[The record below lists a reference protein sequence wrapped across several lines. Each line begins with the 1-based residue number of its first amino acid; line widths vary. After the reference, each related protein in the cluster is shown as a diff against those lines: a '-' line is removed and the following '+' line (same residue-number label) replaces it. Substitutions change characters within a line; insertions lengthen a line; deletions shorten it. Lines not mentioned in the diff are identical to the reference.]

1 VTDPTR
7 APRIACSTVSL
18 IPTPLHDVF
27 PFEHVVLDTSHAA
40 VAGLHLLET
49 LDRLRTRLAHVHLS
63 NNAGKGWDSHLPVSE
78 GVLALESFLDAL
90 AGTGFACSASLEID
104 LRRHLGDPEAPL
116 RVLAA
121 NRAFCAERLPLAV

>member
-1 VTDPTR
+1 
-7 APRIACSTVSL
+7 VSL

-104 LRRHLGDPEAPL
+104 LRRHLGDPEALL